1 MLLLHGRF
9 IWRVGGRLEEPI
21 RSFSLAFLLF
31 VEPIAARDNYTSGFV
46 VLCSSS
52 SLLCGTIAP
61 LHTCGK
67 QGGKG
72 KGRQLWTSAVR
83 QVEQCPSLQHS
94 TTLATNIFTP
104 HDCFLLNIAKMPSM
118 PFLIETKVIEVC
130 CAAGGEFTTG
140 PFTLQV
146 PLSLALA
153 RLCNSRRRR
162 ENQFP
167 LLFWKPR
174 CRPARVGERLSAL
187 LTVEQWINKRTELL
201 SMTTLSRDKSSGN
214 RINLGN

>member
-1 MLLLHGRF
+1 MLFQYWSIVAPFAWQVHLACR
-9 IWRVGGRLEEPI
+9 WKAGGAHQVL
-21 RSFSLAFLLF
+21 FLGF
-31 VEPIAARDNYTSGFV
+31 PVVCGTDWSRDDCTSGFV
-46 VLCSSS
+46 FLCSSS
-52 SLLCGTIAP
+52 SLVCGTIAP

-72 KGRQLWTSAVR
+72 KGRQLCKSAVR

-118 PFLIETKVIEVC
+118 PFLIETNVIEVC

-167 LLFWKPR
+167 LLFLETKVQGR
-174 CRPARVGERLSAL
+174 QSGRKTFCSAHRRA
-187 LTVEQWINKRTELL
+187 VDQ
-201 SMTTLSRDKSSGN
+201 
-214 RINLGN
+214 

>member
-1 MLLLHGRF
+1 MLFQYWSIVAPFAWQVHLACR
-9 IWRVGGRLEEPI
+9 WKAGGAHQVL
-21 RSFSLAFLLF
+21 FLGF
-31 VEPIAARDNYTSGFV
+31 PVVCGTDWSRDDCTSGFV
-46 VLCSSS
+46 FLCSSS
-52 SLLCGTIAP
+52 SLVCGTIAP

-72 KGRQLWTSAVR
+72 KGRQLCKSAVR

-118 PFLIETKVIEVC
+118 PFLIETNVIEVC

-167 LLFWKPR
+167 LLFYGNQGAGQPVWEKDF
-174 CRPARVGERLSAL
+174 L
-187 LTVEQWINKRTELL
+187 LC
-201 SMTTLSRDKSSGN
+201 SP
-214 RINLGN
+214 

>member
-1 MLLLHGRF
+1 MLFQYWSIVAPFAWQVHLACR
-9 IWRVGGRLEEPI
+9 WKSGGAHQVL
-21 RSFSLAFLLF
+21 FLGF
-31 VEPIAARDNYTSGFV
+31 PVVCGTDWSRDDCTSGFV
-46 VLCSSS
+46 FLCSSS
-52 SLLCGTIAP
+52 SLVCGTIAP

-72 KGRQLWTSAVR
+72 KGRQLCKSAVR

-118 PFLIETKVIEVC
+118 PFLIETNVIEVC

-167 LLFWKPR
+167 LLFLETKVQGR
-174 CRPARVGERLSAL
+174 QSGRKTFCSAHRRA
-187 LTVEQWINKRTELL
+187 VDQ
-201 SMTTLSRDKSSGN
+201 
-214 RINLGN
+214 

>member
-1 MLLLHGRF
+1 MLFQYWSIVAPFAWQVHLACR
-9 IWRVGGRLEEPI
+9 WKAGGAHQVL
-21 RSFSLAFLLF
+21 FLGF
-31 VEPIAARDNYTSGFV
+31 PVVCGTDWSRDDCTSGFV
-46 VLCSSS
+46 FLCSSS

-72 KGRQLWTSAVR
+72 KGRQLCKSAVR

-94 TTLATNIFTP
+94 TTIATNIFTP

-118 PFLIETKVIEVC
+118 RFVIETKVIEVC

-167 LLFWKPR
+167 LLFYGNQGAGQPVWEKDF
-174 CRPARVGERLSAL
+174 L
-187 LTVEQWINKRTELL
+187 LC
-201 SMTTLSRDKSSGN
+201 SP
-214 RINLGN
+214 

>member
-1 MLLLHGRF
+1 M
-9 IWRVGGRLEEPI
+9 
-21 RSFSLAFLLF
+21 
-31 VEPIAARDNYTSGFV
+31 EPIAARDNCTSGFV
-46 VLCSSS
+46 FLCSSS
-52 SLLCGTIAP
+52 LVCGTIAP

-118 PFLIETKVIEVC
+118 PFLTETKVIEVC

-146 PLSLALA
+146 PFSLALA
-153 RLCNSRRRR
+153 RLCNSRRRK
-162 ENQFP
+162 ENQFR
-167 LLFWKPR
+167 LLFFGNQGAGQAEWEKDF
-174 CRPARVGERLSAL
+174 L
-187 LTVEQWINKRTELL
+187 LC
-201 SMTTLSRDKSSGN
+201 SP
-214 RINLGN
+214 

>member
-1 MLLLHGRF
+1 MLFQYWSIVAPFAWQVHLACR
-9 IWRVGGRLEEPI
+9 WKAGGAHQVL
-21 RSFSLAFLLF
+21 FLGF
-31 VEPIAARDNYTSGFV
+31 PVVCGTDWSRDDCTSGFV
-46 VLCSSS
+46 FLCSSS

-72 KGRQLWTSAVR
+72 KGRQLCKSAVR

-118 PFLIETKVIEVC
+118 PFLIETNVIEVC

-167 LLFWKPR
+167 LLFYGNQGAGQPVWEKDF
-174 CRPARVGERLSAL
+174 L
-187 LTVEQWINKRTELL
+187 LC
-201 SMTTLSRDKSSGN
+201 SP
-214 RINLGN
+214 

>member
-1 MLLLHGRF
+1 MLFQYWSIVAPFAWQVHLACR
-9 IWRVGGRLEEPI
+9 WKAGGAHQVL
-21 RSFSLAFLLF
+21 FLGF
-31 VEPIAARDNYTSGFV
+31 PVVCGTDWSRDDCTSGFV
-46 VLCSSS
+46 FLCSSS
-52 SLLCGTIAP
+52 SLVCGTIAP

-72 KGRQLWTSAVR
+72 KGRQLCKSAVR

-118 PFLIETKVIEVC
+118 PFLIETKIIEVC

-167 LLFWKPR
+167 LLFYGNQGAGQPVWEKDF
-174 CRPARVGERLSAL
+174 L
-187 LTVEQWINKRTELL
+187 LC
-201 SMTTLSRDKSSGN
+201 SP
-214 RINLGN
+214 

>member
-9 IWRVGGRLEEPI
+9 IWHVGGSLEEPI

-31 VEPIAARDNYTSGFV
+31 VEPIGARDDCTSGFV

-52 SLLCGTIAP
+52 SLVCGTIAP

-72 KGRQLWTSAVR
+72 KGRQLCKSAVR

-118 PFLIETKVIEVC
+118 PFLIETNVIEVC

-167 LLFWKPR
+167 LLFYGNQGAGQPVWEKDF
-174 CRPARVGERLSAL
+174 L
-187 LTVEQWINKRTELL
+187 LC
-201 SMTTLSRDKSSGN
+201 SP
-214 RINLGN
+214 

>member
-1 MLLLHGRF
+1 MHLLHGRF

-31 VEPIAARDNYTSGFV
+31 VEPIGARDDCTSGFV

-52 SLLCGTIAP
+52 SLVCGTIAP

-118 PFLIETKVIEVC
+118 PFLIETNVIEVC

-167 LLFWKPR
+167 LLFLETKVQGR
-174 CRPARVGERLSAL
+174 QSGRKTFCSAHRRA
-187 LTVEQWINKRTELL
+187 VDQ
-201 SMTTLSRDKSSGN
+201 
-214 RINLGN
+214 

>member
-1 MLLLHGRF
+1 MLFQYWSIVAPFAWQVHLACR
-9 IWRVGGRLEEPI
+9 WKAGGAHQVL
-21 RSFSLAFLLF
+21 FLGF
-31 VEPIAARDNYTSGFV
+31 PVVCGTDWSRDDCTSGFV
-46 VLCSSS
+46 FLCSSS
-52 SLLCGTIAP
+52 SLVCGTIAP

-72 KGRQLWTSAVR
+72 KGRQLCKSAVR

-118 PFLIETKVIEVC
+118 RFVIETKVIEVC

-167 LLFWKPR
+167 LLFYGNQGAGQPVWEKDF
-174 CRPARVGERLSAL
+174 L
-187 LTVEQWINKRTELL
+187 LC
-201 SMTTLSRDKSSGN
+201 SP
-214 RINLGN
+214 

>member
-1 MLLLHGRF
+1 MLFQYWSIVAPFAWQVHLACR
-9 IWRVGGRLEEPI
+9 WKAGGAHQVL
-21 RSFSLAFLLF
+21 FLGF
-31 VEPIAARDNYTSGFV
+31 PVVCGTDWSRDDCTSGFV
-46 VLCSSS
+46 FLCSSS
-52 SLLCGTIAP
+52 SLVCGTIAP

-72 KGRQLWTSAVR
+72 KGRQLCKSAVR

-167 LLFWKPR
+167 LLFYGNQGAGQPVWEKDF
-174 CRPARVGERLSAL
+174 L
-187 LTVEQWINKRTELL
+187 LC
-201 SMTTLSRDKSSGN
+201 SP
-214 RINLGN
+214 